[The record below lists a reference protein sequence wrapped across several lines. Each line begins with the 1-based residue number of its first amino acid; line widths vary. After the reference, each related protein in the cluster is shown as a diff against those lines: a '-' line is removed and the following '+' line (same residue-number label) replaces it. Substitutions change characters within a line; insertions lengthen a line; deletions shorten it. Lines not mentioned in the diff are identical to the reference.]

1 MDAVKI
7 SPVRPTLWHE
17 IKRQRNAYFFIAPFF
32 TVFLLFMVFP
42 IGYSAALSLTRWNG
56 IVEAQFVGLDHYRR
70 AMADENFHRALL
82 NTLIFSALTVTIS
95 VVVGLTLALFLN
107 SVRFFQRFFRSVFF
121 IPSVVSLVVVALLWK
136 MILNSEV
143 GMFNEAVRGFG
154 VFMAWIGFKTPE
166 WTHHQYRFLDSSRH
180 FVPLL
185 TMTLVNVWGVVGFN
199 TVIFLAGLQGI
210 PSTMY
215 EVAHMDGATWK
226 QDLRYV
232 TLPMLRPTM
241 FFVVLITTIDSLQVF
256 VLPNVMNRGAASTMT
271 VVYYLFQNAFE
282 FYRMGYA
289 SAIAYVLFALTLI
302 FSIII
307 RLVMGRRGRAEDF
320 L

>member
-1 MDAVKI
+1 M
-7 SPVRPTLWHE
+7 R
-17 IKRQRNAYFFIAPFF
+17 RQRNAYLFIAPVFI
-32 TVFLLFMVFP
+32 VFLLFMVFP

-56 IVEAQFVGLDHYRR
+56 IVEPQFVGGEHYRR
-70 AMADENFHRALL
+70 ALVDENFHRALL
-82 NTLIFSALTVTIS
+82 NTLIFTMLTVTIS
-95 VVVGLTLALFLN
+95 VSVGLTLALFLN

-121 IPSVVSLVVVALLWK
+121 IPAVVSLVVVALLWK

-143 GMFNEAVRGFG
+143 GMFNEVVRGFG
-154 VFMAWIGFKTPE
+154 VFMEWAGFTAPA
-166 WTHHQYRFLDSSRH
+166 WTHHQFRFLDSSHH

-215 EVAHMDGATWK
+215 EVAHMDGATWR

-289 SAIAYVLFALTLI
+289 SAIAYLLFALTLF

-320 L
+320 S